1 MTIRF
6 KVWPYS
12 VVAERPHSL
21 VERFMHYEASKIKL
35 RDLQEKLENGGLTVF
50 NLEKLPVITVEKQVP
65 DDFLD
70 DVTEVD

>member
-12 VVAERPHSL
+12 VVAEHPGQC
-21 VERFMHYEASKIKL
+21 VEKFTHYEPSKIRL
-35 RDLQEKLENGGLTVF
+35 RDLQEKFENEGLTVF
-50 NLEKLPVITVEKQVP
+50 NLEKLPVITVEKQVGEE
-65 DDFLD
+65 FLN